1 MTNTPDDLFALLNAR
16 ADAAGTV
23 ASPIIDMGAIAALS
37 ASLTT
42 DTQVTVPGML
52 RPFLPHQAVAH
63 LYVDGAIARWGC
75 AFIGDDMGL
84 GKTQVMQARI
94 ATTLASREGK
104 ALVIAPPV
112 TFGGWVSD
120 LRAAFPALTIAQ
132 CKGRKAERTCPDCGH
147 VYDAPEA
154 CPSCG
159 GTAAVVTLPDADVL
173 FMSDDP
179 LTMRA
184 WMTNGITERKAF
196 VLTNI
201 VTDAAVIVR
210 DEIHRDKGAAGKP
223 GSATSRAKLMMTVGE
238 AVRARNILII
248 AASGTLLSNRPIEA
262 LLPLSIIGG
271 KRLVTSFPG
280 VGTLQQFAFR
290 YCNPQHNG
298 FGYSYDG
305 CNTERMPE
313 MHMHLRES
321 VYVRRERHDL
331 RDAEGNTILP
341 HGGWTVQP
349 LALNGAL
356 TRYKRLEREF
366 LDLVLEE
373 EGPEAMWRK
382 ARAEALTRMQ
392 ALWAEAGAAKGQAA
406 VDYLVDE
413 VGLSRGKPVIMFYWH
428 DAALQGLMKG
438 LSKVRIDGKPAR
450 VGILNGKVTG
460 DHRTDLVD
468 DFQAGRVDILLAQL
482 SAAGIGVTLTAAAD
496 AIFVQV
502 PWSAGNLAQ
511 AAGRILRV
519 DEISQ
524 ARARRGEDVRWHVLQ
539 AAYENGDQTFD
550 MAMWS
555 VLERKAHV
563 CDAVNAGKPV
573 TMDEGSVMLA
583 AMREWFANR
592 R

>member
-16 ADAAGTV
+16 ADAAGTI

-42 DTQVTVPGML
+42 TETVTVPGML
-52 RPFLPHQAVAH
+52 RPFLPHQAVAY
-63 LYVDGAIARWGC
+63 LYATGSLDRWGC
-75 AFIGDDMGL
+75 VFVGDDMGL
-84 GKTQVMQARI
+84 GKTQVMQALI
-94 ATTLASREGK
+94 ATHLTAGK
-104 ALVIAPPV
+104 RALVIAPPV

-120 LRAAFPALTIAQ
+120 LRAAFPNVTIAQ
-132 CKGRKAERTCPDCGH
+132 CKGRSAERTCPDCGH

-196 VLTNI
+196 VLTNA
-201 VTDAAVIVR
+201 VTNASVIVR

-223 GSATSRAKLMMTVGE
+223 GSATSRAKLMVTVGD
-238 AVRARNILII
+238 ACRARNIPIV

-305 CNTERMPE
+305 CNVERMPE

-321 VYVRRERHDL
+321 VYVRRERHDV
-331 RDAEGNTILP
+331 GNLP
-341 HGGWTVQP
+341 HSGWTIQP
-349 LALNGAL
+349 IALNGKL

-366 LDLVLEE
+366 LDLILEE

-406 VDYLVDE
+406 VDYIVDQ
-413 VGLSRGKPVIMFYWH
+413 VGVSRGKPVIVFYWH
-428 DAALQGLMKG
+428 EAALHSLAKG
-438 LSKVRIDGKPAR
+438 LGKLRLDHDGRKVPAR

-460 DHRTDLVD
+460 EHRTDLVEE
-468 DFQAGRVDILLAQL
+468 FQAGNVDILLAQL
-482 SAAGIGVTLTAAAD
+482 SAAGVGVTLTAAAD
-496 AIFVQV
+496 AVFVQV

-519 DEISQ
+519 DDISR
-524 ARARRGEDVRWHVLQ
+524 ARAERGEEVRWHVLQ

-555 VLERKAHV
+555 VLERKAMV

-573 TMDEGSVMLA
+573 TMDEGSVMLN
-583 AMREWFANR
+583 AMTTWFAAR
-592 R
+592 SA